1 MIPTAIVLPAAVPPG
16 ILGVL
21 IDPSAVMGLLAGIAV
36 AGLAAL
42 CVTLARD
49 SFARPRKAT
58 IAVVRRERIAA

>member
-21 IDPSAVMGLLAGIAV
+21 LDPSTVMGLLGAVAV
-36 AGLAAL
+36 AGVAGL
-42 CVTLARD
+42 CVTLVRD
-49 SFARPRKAT
+49 SFARPNKPT